1 MTEQHELPATSLLI
15 TDLGGHTYRL
25 TFGNQR
31 RHVAVIASG
40 SQLERWTS
48 EIRAAIGAASASRT
62 RRYADGHSV
71 PGSGVERA

>member
-1 MTEQHELPATSLLI
+1 MI
-15 TDLGGHTYRL
+15 TDLGGHTCRL

-40 SQLERWTS
+40 SQLEQWTG

-62 RRYADGHSV
+62 RRNADGHNV
-71 PGSGVERA
+71 PDSGVERA